1 MASSEQCAV
10 GSDGHL
16 LPATEIQWFN
26 DPDDKAPIA
35 APSKD
40 QPQLEGAKNPE
51 TCFIHLHP
59 LGRGHRKKSNK
70 FAQMLLAE
78 QHDENGKFITVKPR
92 RSRTAA
98 ASKKSVL
105 SKNTFEVL
113 DVEDSGDESFEA
125 SASGSSTESESDSN
139 NVSMKEVNFPSLSC
153 VTRARADLPRRF
165 PRCFP
170 PKQSLSTPARL
181 PNLIFAPRNPIRPR
195 VNAARDRNRPPG
207 TLSMLHLPQNN
218 LALSL
223 LSSAGRTAI

>member
-1 MASSEQCAV
+1 LKV
-10 GSDGHL
+10 L
-16 LPATEIQWFN
+16 
-26 DPDDKAPIA
+26 
-35 APSKD
+35 
-40 QPQLEGAKNPE
+40 KNPDIVE

-59 LGRGHRKKSNK
+59 LGRGHRKKSKK

-98 ASKKSVL
+98 APKKSVL
-105 SKNTFEVL
+105 SKNSFEVL

-139 NVSMKEVNFPSLSC
+139 NVSMKEVSFLSLLC

-165 PRCFP
+165 PRCSP

-181 PNLIFAPRNPIRPR
+181 PNLTFASRNPTRPR
-195 VNAARDRNRPPG
+195 VNAARDCNCPPE
-207 TLSMLHLPQNN
+207 TLWMLHLPQNN
-218 LALSL
+218 LALAL
-223 LSSAGRTAI
+223 RSSAGRTAI